1 MDTSVPH
8 SARIW
13 NYWLGGKDN
22 FPVDREVGD
31 RLREVYPAIV
41 DLARSDRDFLR
52 RAVAWLAAEAGI
64 RQFLDIGA
72 GLPTAENTHQV
83 AQRVAP
89 DSRVV
94 YVDNDPL
101 VIAQARELLTSGR
114 SGVTGY
120 VEGDFRAPAAIL
132 KAAEATLDF
141 GRPVA
146 FMLLGVL
153 GHLGNDQEVS
163 YVIRHLMRAAA
174 PGSYLMIAHG
184 SATSPGLVAAAE
196 QYAASGAEMYH
207 LRGPRQVKRF
217 FEGLELVP
225 PGVVPVPEWHPGT
238 PGAAGADGGED
249 GSAEAYSYCGVGR
262 KPA

>member
-13 NYWLGGKDN
+13 NYWLGGQDN

-41 DLARSDRDFLR
+41 DLARSDRDFLE
-52 RAVAWLAAEAGI
+52 RAVTWLAADAGI
-64 RQFLDIGA
+64 RQFLDIGS

-83 AQRVAP
+83 AQRAAL

-101 VIAQARELLTSGR
+101 VIAQARELLTGGS
-114 SGVTGY
+114 TGY
-120 VEGDFRAPAAIL
+120 VEGDFHAPAAIL
-132 KAAEATLDF
+132 KAARATLDF
-141 GRPVA
+141 SQPVA

-163 YVIRHLMRAAA
+163 YVIRHLLRAAV
-174 PGSYLMIAHG
+174 PGSYLVIAHG

-207 LRGPRQVKRF
+207 LRGPQQVKRF
-217 FEGLELVP
+217 FDGLELVP

-238 PGAAGADGGED
+238 PGTPGADGGDD
-249 GSAEAYSYCGVGR
+249 GAAEAYSYCGVGR